1 MFMNVPFRHG
11 RHPFATSVAPAALP
25 YRPTGHFA
33 HDTLPVLA
41 LYDPFSHSSHAAPLD
56 EYLPGAQLTHSD
68 VCAAGA
74 CPSPHGFGAHR
85 VAPVPSLV
93 TLVVVVP
100 SAHFEHAVAIVVAA

>member
-1 MFMNVPFRHG
+1 MFMNLPTGHCG
-11 RHPFATSVAPAALP
+11 HPFATSVAPAALP

-41 LYDPFSHSSHAAPLD
+41 LYDPTTHGSHAAPLD
-56 EYLPGAQLTHSD
+56 EYLPGSHLTHSD
-68 VCAAGA
+68 VSGAGA
-74 CPSPHGFGAHR
+74 CPAPHGFGAHR